1 MLIALTSILFLA
13 KLQLQKTEA
22 SFGISLSRFTHQA
35 ELIIEGKI
43 LGKVESDT
51 TEFLNNSLNVEK
63 IIKGNYSGNTI
74 NVLTRPTQFTF
85 DGGVELTKGENVVL
99 FLNKEK
105 MHGGYMIIDKGKFN
119 IDPNGVVYN
128 IGQSYEIKNM
138 SLPEMEKNI
147 TEAGLSPS

>member
-1 MLIALTSILFLA
+1 MLIALTSVIFLA
-13 KLQLQKTEA
+13 KFQLQTTEA
-22 SFGISLSRFTHQA
+22 ASMFGISLSRFIHQA

-51 TEFLNNSLNVEK
+51 TEFLNNSISVEK

-85 DGGVELTKGENVVL
+85 DDGVDLTKGENVIL
-99 FLNKEK
+99 FLNKDK
-105 MHGGYMIIDKGKFN
+105 VYDGYIIVDQGKFN
-119 IDPNGVVYN
+119 IDPNGVVYD
-128 IGQSYEIKNM
+128 IGQSYEMKNL

-147 TEAGLSPS
+147 TETG